1 MTEAK
6 RVVVVGSLNY
16 DILLGQTRLPSRGE
30 TLHCRQAATAS
41 GGKGAN
47 QAVQAAKLGATVYL
61 VGAVGQDALG
71 DALLASCRSYGVHT
85 DFVRRDGP
93 GAGSGNVPRAG
104 RRHPPAI

>member
-47 QAVQAAKLGATVYL
+47 QAVQAAKEKLKAEK
-61 VGAVGQDALG
+61 AAAQAEE
-71 DALLASCRSYGVHT
+71 AKESQ
-85 DFVRRDGP
+85 P
-93 GAGSGNVPRAG
+93 
-104 RRHPPAI
+104 